1 MLGNAVPSLI
11 AEVFAREIRRQFLDA
26 PMKTPLRLLPPKR
39 AEVPPPVK
47 VARLPK
53 KYHEFIGRH
62 EAHPGT
68 GKGRQA
74 IKMREELEASE

>member
-1 MLGNAVPSLI
+1 MTLI
-11 AEVFAREIRRQFLDA
+11 R
-26 PMKTPLRLLPPKR
+26 TPLRILPPKR
-39 AEVPPPVK
+39 AEERPAVK

-74 IKMREELEASE
+74 VKMRAEAAE

>member
-11 AEVFAREIRRQFLDA
+11 AEVIAHEIRRQLLDS
-26 PMKTPLRLLPPKR
+26 PMKMPLRLLPPKR
-39 AEVPPPVK
+39 AKVPPPVK

-53 KYHEFIGRH
+53 KYHQFIGRH

-74 IKMREELEASE
+74 VKMREELEAAE